1 MTLFSAVK
9 HGGLVIMILT
19 NKELEILKLLTL
31 PNRMIARR
39 LKISEG
45 TVKSHVGALFGKFPN
60 QKTRAGI
67 LIQAVKDGVLI
78 LEEIL

>member
-1 MTLFSAVK
+1 MF
-9 HGGLVIMILT
+9 LT
-19 NKELEILKLLTL
+19 NKELEVLRLLTL
-31 PNRMIARR
+31 PNRVIARKLR
-39 LKISEG
+39 ISEG
-45 TVKSHVGALFGKFPN
+45 TVKSHIGALFGKFPN